1 MAIYS
6 KKGKDP
12 TEVALS
18 AIQDALNIRDADV
31 KPTPTAGP
39 VPNAPALEAPS
50 EGRQRGPRG
59 AGRGKPPDAPPLL
72 PDRDE
77 RDMVRAANDDQESI
91 GQILQT
97 LQRRPSRTPFIIA
110 SLFTALS
117 ALSAIFLLIGFGGAR
132 RQAANEAGWMVTIV
146 GLLGL
151 FCAPIIF
158 FYALANM
165 VARLNELRI
174 VSNSMAEATLRFAE
188 PESVA
193 HDSVVTV

>member
-31 KPTPTAGP
+31 KPTPAAGP
-39 VPNAPALEAPS
+39 VPIAPALEAPS
-50 EGRQRGPRG
+50 EGRRRGPRG
-59 AGRGKPPDAPPLL
+59 AGREMPLDAPSLL

-110 SLFTALS
+110 SLFTALWTMS
-117 ALSAIFLLIGFGGAR
+117 ALLLVIGFSTPLHELFGA
-132 RQAANEAGWMVTIV
+132 AGWAPTSIV
-146 GLLGL
+146 LIVA
-151 FCAPIIF
+151 FCAPVVF

-165 VARLNELRI
+165 
-174 VSNSMAEATLRFAE
+174 
-188 PESVA
+188 
-193 HDSVVTV
+193 